1 MTTAYNLKHRVE
13 NGAVDYLSLAVL
25 RRDGEVPILAA
36 SPLAVTTREQANEY
50 EYEYEVT
57 EPYELPLER
66 NEGIRPG
73 KCCRGAETADDLCLE
88 CHLAVFV

>member
-25 RRDGEVPILAA
+25 RRDGEVPVMEA
-36 SPLAVTTREQANEY
+36 SPLVVTAREQAN

-73 KCCRGAETADDLCLE
+73 RCCRDVESADDLCLE